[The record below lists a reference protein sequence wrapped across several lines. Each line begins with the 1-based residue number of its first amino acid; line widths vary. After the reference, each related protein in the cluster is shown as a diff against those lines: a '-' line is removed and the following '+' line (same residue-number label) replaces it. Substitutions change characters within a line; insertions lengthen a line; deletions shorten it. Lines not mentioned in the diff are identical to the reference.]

1 VKSLDAITR
10 IPQAFA
16 AINDSVQV
24 FEQLKGPES
33 SIATRVESM
42 IESVNEISDSLKG
55 VRFDNVNVSLKRLAS
70 DLGLSATK
78 RQEYTI
84 KNRSFKVDL
93 TVNVKLD
100 ADEFEEALIG
110 RPDGTRFAINPNQSD
125 T

>member
-1 VKSLDAITR
+1 MKSLDAITR

>member
-1 VKSLDAITR
+1 
-10 IPQAFA
+10 
-16 AINDSVQV
+16 
-24 FEQLKGPES
+24 
-33 SIATRVESM
+33 
-42 IESVNEISDSLKG
+42 
-55 VRFDNVNVSLKRLAS
+55 
-70 DLGLSATK
+70 LSATK